1 MNKTMKKIFAQ
12 QFKKSL
18 FVIVGILLV
27 CLLFRFI
34 ENQTIKTVIGIAGFL
49 LMLIS
54 LRKLKSQQNEN
65 I

>member
-1 MNKTMKKIFAQ
+1 MNKTMKKIIAP
-12 QFKKSL
+12 QFKKFL

-27 CLLFRFI
+27 SLLFRFI
-34 ENQTIKTVIGIAGFL
+34 ENQTIKTVLGIAGFL

-54 LRKLKSQQNEN
+54 LRKLKSQKNEN

>member
-1 MNKTMKKIFAQ
+1 MKKTLADLFWK
-12 QFKKSL
+12 FL
-18 FVIVGILLV
+18 FVIVGILLIS
-27 CLLFRFI
+27 LLFHFI